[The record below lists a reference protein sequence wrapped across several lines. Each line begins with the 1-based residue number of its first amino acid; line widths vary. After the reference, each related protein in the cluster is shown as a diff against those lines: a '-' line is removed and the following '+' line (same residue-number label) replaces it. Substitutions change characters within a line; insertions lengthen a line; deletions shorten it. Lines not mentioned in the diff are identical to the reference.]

1 MTSERIDRM
10 RALLEAALGPTRLE
24 IRDDSA
30 AHAGHAGARDGA
42 GHFTIGIESAAF
54 ARLPP
59 LRRHRLVYDALSGM
73 MPAEIHALSIDA
85 RAPDEK
91 SPNFDHTDH

>member
-1 MTSERIDRM
+1 MTVERVQRM
-10 RALLEAALGPTRLE
+10 RAMLEAALAPSQLD

-30 AHAGHAGARDGA
+30 AHAGHAGARGGA
-42 GHFTIGIESAAF
+42 GHYAIGIRSAAF
-54 ARLPP
+54 AGLPP

-85 RAPDEK
+85 RVPGEA
-91 SPNFDHTDH
+91 

>member
-1 MTSERIDRM
+1 MTAERIDRM

-30 AHAGHAGARDGA
+30 AHAGHAGASGGA
-42 GHFTIGIESAAF
+42 GHYTIGIESAAF
-54 ARLPP
+54 AQLPP

-85 RAPDEK
+85 RAPDER
-91 SPNFDHTDH
+91 